1 MEKIDAAMDFYRT
14 MLFEDALFKLR
25 LGLFYLSERLS
36 TAVAYLNGTYLDDWR
51 AGNLA
56 QLKRLRELPASY
68 LEVCQAVVTMEQAS
82 PEEIRCLA
90 YRMLQT
96 VRAFAFQKAPEGQE
110 KLSAPSLA
118 GLADWYQEMSL
129 TWRRL
134 RYYCGVQNSELALWH
149 ACYLQSELLVVGEE
163 FSLGELDLLGSYD
176 SRDLVPLRERS
187 VELERQIISTLE
199 NAGVPIRQYES
210 VGDFFART

>member
-1 MEKIDAAMDFYRT
+1 
-14 MLFEDALFKLR
+14 
-25 LGLFYLSERLS
+25 
-36 TAVAYLNGTYLDDWR
+36 
-51 AGNLA
+51 
-56 QLKRLRELPASY
+56 
-68 LEVCQAVVTMEQAS
+68 
-82 PEEIRCLA
+82 
-90 YRMLQT
+90 
-96 VRAFAFQKAPEGQE
+96 
-110 KLSAPSLA
+110 
-118 GLADWYQEMSL
+118 MSL